1 MTLTIE
7 LPANIEQQLLQGAT
21 QKGISLENYLVQLLS
36 NVTNLQKKQVEKKSL
51 SELSEDELL
60 MKINSFI
67 LLSETEWMTYH
78 HLMVLRR
85 AETLTED
92 EYTQLIQLGEKI
104 ENANVIR
111 IKYLVALA
119 NLRQVPL
126 VQLMDDLGIFPVER

>member
-1 MTLTIE
+1 MALTIE
-7 LPANIEQQLLQGAT
+7 LPSNIEQQLLQGAT
-21 QKGISLENYLVQLLS
+21 QKGMSLENYLVQLLS

>member
-1 MTLTIE
+1 MALTIE
-7 LPANIEQQLLQGAT
+7 LPSNIEQQLLQGAN
-21 QKGISLENYLVQLLS
+21 QKGMSLENYLVQLLS